1 MAVLGNNIYIYRE
14 NSSHNWEIVAATK
27 SDEIQVDC
35 DLIEIAGSSDQIEI
49 AGSSDQT
56 WKKHIA
62 GRKSWSV
69 NVSWLV
75 SAVSDIKKVLQV
87 GDRVQLRIGEKTYAQ
102 GGSGQGLNG
111 YAVVKTCKVTMTRGA
126 LANGSFQFVGDGALS
141 PNS

>member
-1 MAVLGNNIYIYRE
+1 MAVLGNNIYIFRE

-27 SDEIQVDC
+27 SDEIQADC
-35 DLIEIAGSSDQIEI
+35 DLIEI

-111 YAVVKTCKVTMTRGA
+111 YAIVKTCKVTMTRGA

-141 PNS
+141 PNT

>member
-1 MAVLGNNIYIYRE
+1 MAVNGENILICKQSGE
-14 NSSHNWEIVAATK
+14 NWVVVAAPK
-27 SDEIQVDC
+27 SDEVQVDC
-35 DLIEIAGSSDQIEI
+35 DVIEIAGATENV
-49 AGSSDQT
+49 

-75 SAVSDIKKVLQV
+75 SIVADIKKVLQV

-111 YAVVKTCKVTMTRGA
+111 YAIVKTCKVTMTRGS